1 MAVKIGG
8 HSIEL
13 SNIDKIIF
21 PQDKIAKG
29 EIIDYYYRVAKI
41 MVPHMKGRLIS
52 MQRFPNGIDKEGFYQ
67 KEAGS
72 YFPSWIPTKAVK
84 KEEGDGQVNYVICN
98 NTATLVYLANQL
110 CLTPHLWLSKSD
122 KLHYPDRMIFDL
134 DPSGKDFSYVLDA
147 AKILKEI
154 LEGHKL
160 VPFVM
165 TTGSRGLHVVVPLK
179 RTKKFSA
186 VRSFAR
192 HIASEM
198 AKDDSKRFTIEVRK
212 EKRHGRVFIDYLR
225 NGFGATGV
233 APYAIRPKKGAPIA
247 TPLEWEQVKKG
258 LSPQQYTIKNIFK
271 RISQHADPW
280 KQMNKYARSIK
291 KID

>member
-1 MAVKIGG
+1 MKVVKIGR

-13 SNIDKIIF
+13 SNMHKIIF
-21 PQDKIAKG
+21 PQDKITKG
-29 EIIDYYYRVAKI
+29 EIVDYYYRIAKV
-41 MVPHMKGRLIS
+41 MVPHMKGHLIS

-72 YFPSWIPTKAVK
+72 YFPSWIPLKAVK
-84 KEEGDGQVNYVICN
+84 KEESSELVHYVVCN

-134 DPSGKDFSYVLDA
+134 DPSGKEFSYVIDA
-147 AKILKEI
+147 AKILKDV
-154 LEGHKL
+154 LEAHKL

-179 RTKKFSA
+179 RTKKFDY

-198 AKDDSKRFTIEVRK
+198 AKDDPKRFTV
-212 EKRHGRVFIDYLR
+212 
-225 NGFGATGV
+225 
-233 APYAIRPKKGAPIA
+233 
-247 TPLEWEQVKKG
+247 
-258 LSPQQYTIKNIFK
+258 S
-271 RISQHADPW
+271 S
-280 KQMNKYARSIK
+280 
-291 KID
+291 